1 MLALS
6 QVCPRCGA
14 KLPAG
19 TSCQE
24 MCDELYAYTLSRDR
38 GEFIH
43 QHAVDAYAAQHIGKD
58 TKPIALAAALIGL
71 FLFCERGHTGR
82 EVQRVH
88 MDLGNK
94 MKTWPLFEAPLEPA
108 RLTVME
114 PLSVP
119 PGPERDER
127 IKQWA
132 RAVWEM
138 SRERHGEV
146 EMLLGQALRRPG
158 S

>member
-1 MLALS
+1 
-6 QVCPRCGA
+6 
-14 KLPAG
+14 
-19 TSCQE
+19 
-24 MCDELYAYTLSRDR
+24 
-38 GEFIH
+38 
-43 QHAVDAYAAQHIGKD
+43 
-58 TKPIALAAALIGL
+58 
-71 FLFCERGHTGR
+71 
-82 EVQRVH
+82 

-94 MKTWPLFEAPLEPA
+94 MKTWPLFEAPAERA

-138 SRERHGEV
+138 WGERHVEV
-146 EMLLGQALRRPG
+146 ERLLGQALERPR